1 MNTLTTRTAYAH
13 ARVIGACLSIALLSS
28 AALADTSGVPAPKP
42 PKFDKGNA
50 KKYGKQLA
58 DHTRALDR
66 GWVDSYAKSRMIL
79 TDAGGD
85 KVERDTSQM
94 ILEGA
99 DGNKSLARF
108 MSPADIRGVSALTH
122 EHPKATDDSWLYLP
136 ASRRVRRIS
145 GANRTASFQGTEFTY
160 EDLSTVEPLRYS
172 WKFLKDG
179 TLKSDGKSVAVAQLE
194 AIPNY
199 KDTGY
204 SKLTVYLNPKN
215 WRVEKMDFYDKAGR
229 LLKTLTFSKWKLFHG
244 RYWRAQLMD
253 MKNHQTRKGTSI
265 KTKSMFINL
274 SLYKRKD
281 GSSRPNLQEAQF
293 TRRALENG

>member
-1 MNTLTTRTAYAH
+1 MNTQTRIVALAL
-13 ARVIGACLSIALLSS
+13 GACL
-28 AALADTSGVPAPKP
+28 ALAIPGSPAAANTSGVAIPKA

-58 DHTRALDR
+58 YYLRALDT

-79 TDAGGD
+79 KDSGGD
-85 KVERDTSQM
+85 KVERDTTQM

-99 DGNKSLARF
+99 DGNKSIARF
-108 MSPADIRGVSALTH
+108 LSPADIRGVSALTH

-160 EDLSTVEPLRYS
+160 EDLSTVEPRRYD
-172 WKFLKDG
+172 WKYLKEDKV
-179 TLKSDGKSVAVAQLE
+179 KSDGKTVPVSLLE
-194 AIPNY
+194 AIPNF

-204 SKLTVYLNPKN
+204 SKLTVYLNQQS
-215 WRVEKMDFYDKAGR
+215 WRVERMDFYDKAGR
-229 LLKTLTFSKWKLFHG
+229 LLKTLTFSKWKRYHG
-244 RYWRAQLMD
+244 RFWRPHLMD
-253 MKNHQTRKGTSI
+253 MQNRQTRKATAI
-265 KTKSMFINL
+265 KVKSMFLNL
-274 SLYKRKD
+274 SLYKRKN
-281 GSSRPNLQEAQF
+281 GTPRSNLQDAQF